1 MPSVFKRGV
10 RWYAKYKD
18 ATGRWRTRPTTA
30 DTKTDAKRL
39 ATDLERQAERHRLG
53 LEPLP
58 TDDGTTLGDLLSWW
72 ETTYFKQSPAYA
84 KSCGTFRRH
93 LVGSNLSKSSI
104 REVTTGRVEQF
115 IQAKTRELAP
125 QTVNHLRSFLC
136 RAFSAARRAGKVT
149 QNPVLDVKCRR
160 VPKRLPTFLTL
171 EEVPRV
177 LLALPRRWRPLFA
190 TAIYSGLRKGELL
203 GLRKTD
209 VDLPRR
215 LISVCRSYAR
225 DTTKGGHAEAVPIA
239 SELVP
244 YLEAAI
250 KQSSSELVFPNE
262 DGSMMSEEAS
272 LQELLQSALARA
284 GIVTGYSH
292 ICRRKG
298 CGHSEVAKDADLRR
312 CPKCKMKLWP
322 RALVRKI
329 RFHDLRHTTASLLM
343 MAGANPAA
351 VQRILRHSD
360 PRITTEVYGHL
371 APEYLRREIDLLSFG
386 KPVNDTGNASASS
399 PKNDPFGA
407 LVVQEPN
414 DALIGGS
421 SGSRSPLE
429 MQGFSLERETG
440 LGPATLGLGSR
451 CSTN

>member
-1 MPSVFKRGV
+1 MASVFKRGGS
-10 RWYAKYKD
+10 WYAKFRD
-18 ATGRWRTRPTTA
+18 PSGRWRMQVTTA
-30 DTKTDAKRL
+30 ETKTDAKRL
-39 ATDLERQAERHRLG
+39 AVDLERKSERQRLG
-53 LEPLP
+53 LEPFP
-58 TDDGTTLGDLLSWW
+58 TNDGTTLGDLLRWW
-72 ETTYFKQSPAYA
+72 EKIYFKQSPAYA
-84 KSCGTFRRH
+84 KSCGTFHRH
-93 LVGSNLSKSSI
+93 LGGSDLSKI
-104 REVTTGRVEQF
+104 PTREVTTGRVEQF
-115 IQAKTRELAP
+115 IQAKTHELAP

-136 RAFSAARRAGKVT
+136 RVFSAARRAGKVT

-160 VPKRLPTFLTL
+160 VPKRLPAFLTL

-177 LLALPRRWRPLFA
+177 LLALPGHWRPLFA
-190 TAIYSGLRKGELL
+190 TAIYTALRKGELL

-209 VDLPRR
+209 VDLPSR
-215 LISVCRSYAR
+215 LISVRHSYAR

-239 SELVP
+239 TELVP

-250 KQSSSELVFPNE
+250 KRSPSDLVFPNE

-292 ICRRKG
+292 VCRRKG
-298 CGHSEVAKDADLRR
+298 CGHSEVAKDAALRR

-386 KPVNDTGNASASS
+386 KPVNDAGNASAGT

-414 DALIGGS
+414 DALIVGSGGT
-421 SGSRSPLE
+421 RSPLE
-429 MQGFSLERETG
+429 MQGFSTERETG